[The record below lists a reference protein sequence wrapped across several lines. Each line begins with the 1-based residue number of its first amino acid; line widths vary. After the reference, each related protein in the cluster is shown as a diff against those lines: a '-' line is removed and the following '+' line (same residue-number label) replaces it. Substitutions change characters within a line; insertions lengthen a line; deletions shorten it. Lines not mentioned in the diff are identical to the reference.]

1 MNKLLIRLVGAA
13 VVAAAALNAM
23 SLDQTLR
30 IVVGVAVALPS
41 LVLVIIGRVQLGS
54 AFSVRPKA
62 TELVTTGLYA
72 KIEHPLYLFLDLFL
86 AGLLVALN
94 RPVVLLA
101 WGLLVIVHVLE
112 ARREE
117 KILAEAFG
125 AAYESYR
132 ARTWI

>member
-13 VVAAAALNAM
+13 VVAATALNAM
-23 SLDQTLR
+23 SLDKTLR
-30 IVVGVAVALPS
+30 IVVGAAVALPS
-41 LVLVIIGRVQLGS
+41 LVLVIVGRVQLGS

-94 RPVVLLA
+94 WPVVLLA
-101 WGLLVIVHVLE
+101 WGILVIAHVLE
-112 ARREE
+112 SRREE
-117 KILAEAFG
+117 RILAAAFG

>member
-23 SLDQTLR
+23 SFDQTLR